1 MAASLVGKV
10 FVITGSA
17 SGMGYAAATT
27 LIARGALL
35 GLCDT
40 NADGLSKM
48 VNELDEDHKSKV
60 LTCQVNITER
70 AAVREFLRTT
80 KEKFGKIDGVA
91 NLAGT
96 AGHKMGHFEIW
107 DVEDQEY
114 DFIMNVNVK
123 GPFIVISEA
132 LKPGL
137 MEEPGSIANGGE
149 STVPPPPLS
158 RLGTAQEIANVVVFL
173 LSDDSSYVTGASWTV
188 DGGSNA

>member
-1 MAASLVGKV
+1 MAASLAGKV

-17 SGMGYAAATT
+17 SGMGYATATT

-40 NADGLSKM
+40 NADGLSKI
-48 VNELDEDHKSKV
+48 VNMLDEDHKSRV
-60 LTCQVNITER
+60 LTCQVNITDR

-114 DFIMNVNVK
+114 DFIMNVNAK

-137 MEEPGSIANGGE
+137 MEEPGSIVHITSMFGE
-149 STVPPPPLS
+149 RGFRKGAIYSTSKHAGIGLVKSAAMEAARRRIRVNSVMP
-158 RLGTAQEIANVVVFL
+158 
-173 LSDDSSYVTGASWTV
+173 
-188 DGGSNA
+188 